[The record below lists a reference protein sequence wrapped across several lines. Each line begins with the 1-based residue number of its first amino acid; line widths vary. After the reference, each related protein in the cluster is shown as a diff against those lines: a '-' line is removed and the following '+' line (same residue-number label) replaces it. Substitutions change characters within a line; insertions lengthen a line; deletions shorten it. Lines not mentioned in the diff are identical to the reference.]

1 MNKVFADLPVT
12 IFEAMSQLARDNN
25 AINLG
30 QGFPDD
36 PGPEDIR
43 RAAADASVNGYNQ
56 YPSMMGLPELRQ
68 AIADHYGRWHK
79 LSLDPMTEVMV
90 TSGGTEA
97 LTSAILAVVE
107 PGDEVVVF
115 QPVYDSYLPI
125 IRQAGGIPRLLRLE
139 PPDWRLTEEMLA
151 SVFNHKTKAVLFNN
165 PLNPAAVVYPRE
177 DLELLARFCQEFDTI
192 AICDEVWEHVI
203 FDGHEHIP
211 LITIPGMRDRTIKV
225 GSAGKIFSLTGWKI
239 GFVCAAPPLLR
250 VAAKVHQF
258 LTFTTAPNLQAA
270 VAYGLGKPAEYFY
283 DMRKDLARS
292 RDRLTRGLES
302 IGFPVLK
309 SQGTYFLTV
318 DLSPLGLN
326 ETDEAFCKRIVTDY
340 KVAAIP
346 VSAFYEQDAV
356 TSVVRFCFAKKDST
370 LDTALDTA
378 ERGRERCVTR
388 TVIQSVSLVP
398 LPRFCCLSLPPRP
411 RSARSTSTIGR
422 TTWRRGCWRISPGKP
437 ASRWST
443 IPSTPT
449 RRWRRGCSRANRVTT
464 SSCPPAISCSARSR
478 RKSF

>member
-1 MNKVFADLPVT
+1 MISMNKVFADLPVT
-12 IFEAMSQLARDNN
+12 IFEAMSQAARDNN

-36 PGPEDIR
+36 RGPEDIR
-43 RAAADASVNGYNQ
+43 RAAADAVMNGYNQ
-56 YPSMMGLPELRQ
+56 YPSMMGIPELRQ
-68 AIADHYGRWHK
+68 AIAAHYGHWHGLK
-79 LSLDPMTEVMV
+79 LDPMTEVMV

-97 LTSAILAVVE
+97 LTSAILSVVE
-107 PGDEVVVF
+107 PGDEVIVF

-139 PPDWRLTEEMLA
+139 PPHWRLSEEMLRGA
-151 SVFNHKTKAVLFNN
+151 FNRKTKAVLFNN

-177 DLELLARFCQEFDTI
+177 DLELLARFCQEFDSV
-192 AICDEVWEHVI
+192 AICDEVWEHVV
-203 FDGHEHIP
+203 FDGREHIP
-211 LITIPGMRDRTIKV
+211 LITIPGMRERTIKV

-270 VAYGLGKPAEYFY
+270 VAYGLAKPDQYFL
-283 DMRKDLARS
+283 DMRRDLERS

-302 IGFPVLK
+302 IGFPVLR

-326 ETDEAFCKRIVTDY
+326 ETDEAFCKRIVHEY

-370 LDTALDTA
+370 LDTAL
-378 ERGRERCVTR
+378 ER
-388 TVIQSVSLVP
+388 
-398 LPRFCCLSLPPRP
+398 LSD
-411 RSARSTSTIGR
+411 A
-422 TTWRRGCWRISPGKP
+422 
-437 ASRWST
+437 
-443 IPSTPT
+443 
-449 RRWRRGCSRANRVTT
+449 VH
-464 SSCPPAISCSARSR
+464 R
-478 RKSF
+478 RKKAG

>member
-1 MNKVFADLPVT
+1 MD
-12 IFEAMSQLARDNN
+12 
-25 AINLG
+25 
-30 QGFPDD
+30 
-36 PGPEDIR
+36 
-43 RAAADASVNGYNQ
+43 GYNQ
-56 YPSMMGLPELRQ
+56 YPSMMGIPELRQ
-68 AIADHYGRWHK
+68 AIAAHYGRWHD
-79 LSLDPMTEVMV
+79 LVLDPLSEVMV

-125 IRQAGGIPRLLRLE
+125 IRQAGGIPRLVRLE
-139 PPDWRLTEEMLA
+139 PPHWRLTEEALQG
-151 SVFNHKTKAVLFNN
+151 VFNHKTKAVLFNN

-177 DLELLARFCQEFDTI
+177 DLELLARFCQEFDTV

-203 FDGHEHIP
+203 FDGREHIP

-270 VAYGLGKPAEYFY
+270 VAYGLGKPAEYFH
-283 DMRKDLARS
+283 DMRAGLARS
-292 RDRLTRGLES
+292 RDRLTKGLES
-302 IGFPVLK
+302 LGFPVLK

-326 ETDEAFCKRIVTDY
+326 ETDEAFCKRIVSDY

-356 TSVVRFCFAKKDST
+356 TSVVRFCFAKKDET
-370 LDTALDTA
+370 LDTAL
-378 ERGRERCVTR
+378 ER
-388 TVIQSVSLVP
+388 
-398 LPRFCCLSLPPRP
+398 LSD
-411 RSARSTSTIGR
+411 A
-422 TTWRRGCWRISPGKP
+422 
-437 ASRWST
+437 
-443 IPSTPT
+443 
-449 RRWRRGCSRANRVTT
+449 VH
-464 SSCPPAISCSARSR
+464 R
-478 RKSF
+478 RKR

>member
-1 MNKVFADLPVT
+1 MNPIFANLPVT
-12 IFEAMSQLARDNN
+12 VFEAMSQLARDND

-30 QGFPDD
+30 QGFPDH

-43 RAAADASVNGYNQ
+43 QAAADAVLNGYNQ

-68 AIADHYGRWHK
+68 AIASHYAHWHHID
-79 LSLDPMTEVMV
+79 LDPTTEVMV

-97 LTSAILAVVE
+97 LTSSILAVVE
-107 PGDEVVVF
+107 PGDEVVCF

-125 IRQAGGIPRLLRLE
+125 IRQAGGIPRLVSLK
-139 PPDWRLTEEMLA
+139 PPHWRLTEEDLRA
-151 SVFNHKTKAVLFNN
+151 VFNHKTKAVLFNS
-165 PLNPAAVVYPRE
+165 PLNPAAVVSPRE
-177 DLELLARFCQEFDTI
+177 DLELLAKFCQEFDTI
-192 AICDEVWEHVI
+192 AICDEVWEHVT
-203 FDGHEHIP
+203 FDGHDHIP

-239 GFVCAAPPLLR
+239 GFVCAAPHLLR
-250 VAAKVHQF
+250 VCAKVHQF

-270 VAYGLGKPAEYFY
+270 VAYGLNKPAEYFY

-292 RDRLTRGLES
+292 RDRLTKGLES

-326 ETDEAFCKRIVTDY
+326 ETDVQFCHRIVNDY

-356 TSVVRFCFAKKDST
+356 TSVVRFCFSKKDAT
-370 LDTALDTA
+370 LDTAL
-378 ERGRERCVTR
+378 ER
-388 TVIQSVSLVP
+388 
-398 LPRFCCLSLPPRP
+398 LSD
-411 RSARSTSTIGR
+411 A
-422 TTWRRGCWRISPGKP
+422 
-437 ASRWST
+437 
-443 IPSTPT
+443 
-449 RRWRRGCSRANRVTT
+449 VH
-464 SSCPPAISCSARSR
+464 R
-478 RKSF
+478 RKR

>member
-1 MNKVFADLPVT
+1 
-12 IFEAMSQLARDNN
+12 
-25 AINLG
+25 
-30 QGFPDD
+30 
-36 PGPEDIR
+36 
-43 RAAADASVNGYNQ
+43 
-56 YPSMMGLPELRQ
+56 LRQ
-68 AIADHYGRWHK
+68 AIASHYGRWHG
-79 LSLDPMTEVMV
+79 LNLDPMTEVMV

-97 LTSAILAVVE
+97 LTSSILAVVE
-107 PGDEVVVF
+107 PGDEVVCF

-139 PPDWRLTEEMLA
+139 PPDWRLSEEMLR

-177 DLELLARFCQEFDTI
+177 DLELLARFCQEFDTV
-192 AICDEVWEHVI
+192 AICDEVWEHVT
-203 FDGHEHIP
+203 FDGREHIP

-258 LTFTTAPNLQAA
+258 LTFTSAPNLQAA

-283 DMRKDLARS
+283 EMRKDLARS
-292 RDRLTRGLES
+292 RDRLTKGLES

-318 DLSPLGLN
+318 DVSPLGLN
-326 ETDEAFCKRIVTDY
+326 ETDVEFCKRIVTDY

-356 TSVVRFCFAKKDST
+356 TSVVRFCFSKKDAT
-370 LDTALDTA
+370 LDTAL
-378 ERGRERCVTR
+378 ER
-388 TVIQSVSLVP
+388 
-398 LPRFCCLSLPPRP
+398 LSD
-411 RSARSTSTIGR
+411 A
-422 TTWRRGCWRISPGKP
+422 
-437 ASRWST
+437 
-443 IPSTPT
+443 
-449 RRWRRGCSRANRVTT
+449 VH
-464 SSCPPAISCSARSR
+464 R
-478 RKSF
+478 RKR